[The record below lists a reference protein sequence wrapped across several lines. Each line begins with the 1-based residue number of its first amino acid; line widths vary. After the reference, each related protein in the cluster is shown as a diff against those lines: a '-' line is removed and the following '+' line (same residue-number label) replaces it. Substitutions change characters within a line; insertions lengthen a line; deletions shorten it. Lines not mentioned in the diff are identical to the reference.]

1 MTIFSRFGV
10 MVPLGVFAALMLIVP
25 LMSTH
30 NPISATSG
38 QELAPP
44 SAEHWLGTDRLGR
57 DEWSRLV
64 VGGRR
69 TLLTALAACAI
80 SVGGG
85 LSLAAVGINPLT
97 RPFADVIIDVLL
109 AFPPIL
115 GALVIRTALP
125 AGPFTLAIAIGVAN
139 IGSYGRVA
147 LDATSQARKYP
158 FIEGAHSIGASQ
170 WHIFSRHLLPAA
182 ASTLFAFGAVI
193 FAWSILY
200 GASLSYL
207 GLGDSLAAPEWG
219 LMIAQGRGTLI
230 QAPQLV
236 FLPSAMI
243 MLCVWL
249 AFRLSD
255 AMAAPIR

>member
-1 MTIFSRFGV
+1 MKPFSRFWVV
-10 MVPLGVFAALMLIVP
+10 MPLGIFAGLVLIAPV
-25 LMSTH
+25 LATH
-30 NPISATSG
+30 NPIVATSG

-64 VGGRR
+64 IGGRR
-69 TLLTALAACAI
+69 TLVTALAACAI

-85 LSLAAVGINPLT
+85 LSLAAIGINPFT
-97 RPFADVIIDVLL
+97 RPLADILIDALL

-125 AGPFTLAIAIGVAN
+125 AGPFTLAIAVGVAN

-147 LDATSQARKYP
+147 LDAISQARKYP

-170 WHIFSRHLLPAA
+170 WRIFSRHLLPAA
-182 ASTLFAFGAVI
+182 TPTLFAFGAVI

-200 GASLSYL
+200 GASLSFL
-207 GLGDSLAAPEWG
+207 GLGNDLSAPEWG

-236 FLPSAMI
+236 FLPSGMI

-249 AFRLSD
+249 AFRLSG
-255 AMAAPIR
+255 AMAAPTR